1 MFSDNALLR
10 ETECSKLFKI
20 LHLILLYIKYILRSI
35 IQILLQAIYTF
46 SDIIIIIS
54 YIIISDIIIIGYII
68 MYKIII
74 IFSYII
80 G

>member
-1 MFSDNALLR
+1 MFSNNALLH
-10 ETECSKLFKI
+10 ENECSKLFKTFTHNI
-20 LHLILLYIKYILRSI
+20 VLHKIYI
-35 IQILLQAIYTF
+35 IQIFLQAIYTF
-46 SDIIIIIS
+46 SDIIIIS